1 MIGVVMVSH
10 KNLAET
16 LLDTAVSIMGPQED
30 IASVAFHPH
39 ENLENLRKRIISAVK
54 KVDSGMGVIVF
65 TDLLGGSC
73 CNACAEILD
82 EDRVIV
88 ITGLNLAM
96 VLDVMIH
103 RRISN
108 LWEVANLAKL
118 AGIKSIKNLKEII
131 TNNE

>member
-1 MIGVVMVSH
+1 MIGIVVVSH
-10 KNLAET
+10 KNLAEV
-16 LLDTAVSIMGPQED
+16 LVDTAVSIMGPQED
-30 IASVAFHPH
+30 IVSVTFYPH
-39 ENLENLRKRIISAVK
+39 EDLENLKKKIISAIK
-54 KVDSGMGVIVF
+54 KVDSGMGVVVF

-96 VLDVMIH
+96 ILDVMIH
-103 RRISN
+103 RKISN
-108 LWEVANLAKL
+108 LREVANLAKL